1 MPEGPFGDHTGFYTP
16 VEPFPVLHIEAM
28 TMQREPIYHSIVTSQ
43 PPQEDHGLGK
53 ATERIFAPLLRF
65 MIPDIVDYD
74 LPAEGVFHNC
84 AIVSIRKRYPKH
96 AQKVMNAIW
105 GAHMMSLTKLII
117 VVDEDCDVHDYS
129 EVAFRAFGNVD
140 YSRDLLLT
148 EARSTTWTLVVPAV
162 LGRQGGRRRDP
173 EAADRG
179 LHPGLAGEHGHV
191 PGDRAEG
198 RPALEGVRA
207 VTDTVARP
215 NPVKGFLRLV
225 MIEHSIFALPFA
237 YLAALTAMRSV
248 SEHVQWG
255 VLGLITIAMVSARTV
270 AMAANRIIDVR
281 IDAQNPRTANRELV
295 TGAISMRVAWA
306 GLLISLVI
314 FFVAAGSST
323 PSVCSCRHWRSSRW

>member
-1 MPEGPFGDHTGFYTP
+1 M
-16 VEPFPVLHIEAM
+16 LHIEAM

-74 LPAEGVFHNC
+74 LPAEGVFHNA

-148 EARSTTWTLVVPAV
+148 EGPVDHLDHSSYQQFW
-162 LGRQGGRRRDP
+162 GGKAGVDATRKLPTEGYTRGWP
-173 EAADRG
+173 ESMVMSPEIVQKVDKRWKEYG
-179 LHPGLAGEHGHV
+179 L
-191 PGDRAEG
+191 
-198 RPALEGVRA
+198 
-207 VTDTVARP
+207 
-215 NPVKGFLRLV
+215 
-225 MIEHSIFALPFA
+225 
-237 YLAALTAMRSV
+237 
-248 SEHVQWG
+248 
-255 VLGLITIAMVSARTV
+255 
-270 AMAANRIIDVR
+270 
-281 IDAQNPRTANRELV
+281 
-295 TGAISMRVAWA
+295 
-306 GLLISLVI
+306 
-314 FFVAAGSST
+314 
-323 PSVCSCRHWRSSRW
+323 